1 MKAVTCASRL
11 LLIIGALLSTIL
23 SYKLTGRKTSSR
35 SYALY
40 SESDP
45 FPEMSS
51 KAGRDGRMPRRQPA
65 AAAPAAEPPIY
76 SPKKD
81 DSLEPPFD
89 DNMFGHLDYIVGNVL
104 PM

>member
-65 AAAPAAEPPIY
+65 PAEPPKY

-89 DNMFGHLDYIVGNVL
+89 ENMFGHLDYIVGNVL